1 MNALRELLFTD
12 WSLASIQALTRAGW
26 RRFASWWF
34 AEFCD
39 LWPEFIVALVCDRGA
54 PVIRLQAA
62 DNGVRIEVASPRGR
76 AMHRG
81 SIGRSDY
88 SAAALDRHLAGIG
101 RKRRDA
107 TVGIVLPPGSF
118 FHRSF
123 EIPARAWDRIHAIAR
138 QELEHRTPFRA
149 DDIHFGMILDPRQ
162 RDAQTLTIHQSI
174 VRRDL
179 VEAASRDFDLT
190 AAEISFVAP
199 DAHQSGSPGPAISL
213 RPDAD
218 QKVSSIRRLIL
229 ALTAAAAILVC
240 ADAAAFWWAQERTIA
255 AIEMRGAA
263 ERDKAVAVRGLE
275 DEIARVQ
282 SALHALEE
290 RRRLPS
296 TATLWRETSRVL
308 PDDGWATDWR
318 RRNGS
323 LSIAGFS
330 AKTTELV
337 GLFEKSSLFAETSLD
352 APITFDALTGRERFS
367 LIIRT
372 RADARLAQR

>member
-1 MNALRELLFTD
+1 MNALRELLFSD
-12 WSLASIQALTRAGW
+12 WSLAQIRAQTRAGW
-26 RRFASWWF
+26 RLFAGWWL
-34 AEFCD
+34 AEFFD
-39 LWPEFIVALVCDRGA
+39 LWPEFLLSRLHDHGA

-62 DNGVRIEVASPRGR
+62 SDGVRVEIASLRGR
-76 AMHRG
+76 VVHSG
-81 SIGRSDY
+81 FIGRSDY
-88 SAAALDRHLAGIG
+88 SAATLDRHLADTG

-123 EIPARAWDRIHAIAR
+123 EIPARAWERIHAIAR

-149 DDIHFGMILDPRQ
+149 DDIYFGMILDPQQ
-162 RDAQTLTIHQSI
+162 RDTQTLTIHQSI

-179 VEAASRDFDLT
+179 VEAARRDFDLT
-190 AAEISFVAP
+190 TAEISFVAP
-199 DAHQSGSPGPAISL
+199 DTQEIGSPAPGISL
-213 RPDAD
+213 RPDANRTG
-218 QKVSSIRRLIL
+218 SSARRLIV
-229 ALTAAAAILVC
+229 ALAAAAAVLVC
-240 ADAAAFWWAQERTIA
+240 GDAAAFWWAQERAIA
-255 AIEMRGAA
+255 TIEMRGAA
-263 ERDKAVAVRGLE
+263 ERNKAAAVRSLE
-275 DEIARVQ
+275 DEIVRVQ

-308 PDDGWATDWR
+308 PDDSWATDWR

-330 AKTTELV
+330 GKTTELV